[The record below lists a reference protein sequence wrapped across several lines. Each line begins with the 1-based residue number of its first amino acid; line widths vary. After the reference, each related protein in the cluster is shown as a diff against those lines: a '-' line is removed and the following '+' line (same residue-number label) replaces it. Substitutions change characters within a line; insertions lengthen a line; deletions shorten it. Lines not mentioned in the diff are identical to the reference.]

1 MSAGPEACWKSNIEL
16 WWSDVLWGAAS
27 DLYELL
33 SLCWPVWPVS
43 PPDIDGC
50 PPPVRPCP
58 TPAGL
63 RWWRKIVSRNIP
75 SSPVCLPA
83 PHGQHV
89 LTWQSRHFPQSE
101 IFLLSTILFN
111 ISHSHSDRK
120 LISSRYRR
128 NIRTNISIFEI
139 FPFQKKTKHLVMQ
152 KCSRLNWLHVLVL
165 CSRSQNN

>member
-1 MSAGPEACWKSNIEL
+1 MSAVPVGNLILSCDGQMSCE
-16 WWSDVLWGAAS
+16 
-27 DLYELL
+27 ELL
-33 SLCWPVWPVS
+33 VTCMNFSVSAGRCGPS

-50 PPPVRPCP
+50 PPPVRPSP

-63 RWWRKIVSRNIP
+63 QWWRKIVSRNIP

-139 FPFQKKTKHLVMQ
+139 FPFQKKQNTWWCK
-152 KCSRLNWLHVLVL
+152 NVLV
-165 CSRSQNN
+165 

>member
-1 MSAGPEACWKSNIEL
+1 MSAVPEACWKSNIEL
-16 WWSDVLWGAAS
+16 WWSDVLWVAAS

-33 SLCWPVWPVS
+33 SLWWPVWPS

-50 PPPVRPCP
+50 PPPVRPSP

-83 PHGQHV
+83 PHSQHV

-139 FPFQKKTKHLVMQ
+139 FPFQKKKQNTWWCK
-152 KCSRLNWLHVLVL
+152 NVLV
-165 CSRSQNN
+165 